1 MEVFMTGNLTALTIT
16 LILGTVAVIICLLK
30 SGHFI
35 KYLFLSAL
43 SGIGALFAVNL
54 LTSITG
60 VSIALN
66 YITLGISAVFGISGV
81 IALVLI

>member
-1 MEVFMTGNLTALTIT
+1 MVQNITPLILASVFSAVIVLLT
-16 LILGTVAVIICLLK
+16 LIK
-30 SGHFI
+30 SGHFLR
-35 KYLFLSAL
+35 YLILSAI

-66 YITLGISAVFGISGV
+66 YITLAVSSIFGISGV

>member
-1 MEVFMTGNLTALTIT
+1 MFQNITPLVLAFAFGAFIVLLT
-16 LILGTVAVIICLLK
+16 LIK
-30 SGHFI
+30 SGHFVR
-35 KYLFLSAL
+35 YLTLSAI

-66 YITLGISAVFGISGV
+66 YITLAVSSLFGISGV
-81 IALVLI
+81 IALVLIN